1 MDLVPNRRSCVT
13 SSSVSVPPTLT
24 WVSKIDSDPAN
35 AQVRIAIAAETLR
48 TSSSSLGEDDWKEG
62 EEEGEEAPDGA

>member
-1 MDLVPNRRSCVT
+1 
-13 SSSVSVPPTLT
+13 
-24 WVSKIDSDPAN
+24 VSKIDSDPAN